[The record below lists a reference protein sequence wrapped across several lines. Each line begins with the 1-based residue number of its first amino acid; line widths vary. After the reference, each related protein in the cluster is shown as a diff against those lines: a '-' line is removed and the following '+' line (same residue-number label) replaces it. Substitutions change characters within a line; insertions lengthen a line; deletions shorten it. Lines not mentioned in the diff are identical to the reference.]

1 MSTPP
6 APCRTGVWLYPDA
19 PAGALVDAVV
29 ALDAAGVDEV
39 WIADEGV
46 AREPM
51 VVLAAAA
58 RATTRVRLGVGITSP
73 ALRHAGALASA
84 ASTLDELAD
93 GRVVLGFGVG
103 GEESLA
109 PFGLTVDK
117 PVTLV
122 RDALRTARAV
132 LGRQRGDGYD
142 PPVHAAPPRR
152 VPLFV
157 GAKGEQL
164 NRLASRE
171 ADGVF
176 LSGFALDALD
186 APVAWARS
194 VHSIDVALYAS
205 VRFDAD
211 APHDPT
217 ALRGSPEQVAEGMAA
232 LVARHAPAAIG
243 LALIDGPTPLAHL
256 GEAMDAI
263 GRFRRHAQY

>member
-1 MSTPP
+1 MSTD
-6 APCRTGVWLYPDA
+6 AGCHTGLWLYPDA

-29 ALDAAGVDEV
+29 AADRAGIDEV

-46 AREPM
+46 AREPLI
-51 VVLAAAA
+51 VFAAAA
-58 RATTRVRLGVGITSP
+58 GRTSRVRMGVGITSP
-73 ALRHAGALASA
+73 ALRHPGAVASSA
-84 ASTLDELAD
+84 ATLDELAP

-103 GEESLA
+103 GEQSLE

-117 PVTLV
+117 PVALV

-132 LGRQRGDGYD
+132 VRRERSDGYD
-142 PPVHAAPPRR
+142 PPAHAAPARS

-171 ADGVF
+171 GDGVF

-194 VHSIDVALYAS
+194 VRPVEVALYAS
-205 VRFDAD
+205 VRFDAG
-211 APHDPT
+211 APADPT
-217 ALRGSPEQVAEGMAA
+217 ALRGTPAEVAAGMAA
-232 LVARHAPAAIG
+232 LVARHAPTTIG
-243 LALIDGPTPLAHL
+243 LALVDGTTPLAHL
-256 GEAMDAI
+256 ALAI
-263 GRFRRHAQY
+263 ETVERFRAHAG